1 MSVDS
6 IDKLYKNYEILS
18 AATDKSLVSF
28 FSPSRVVAS
37 LDNLPGVALVLCS
50 RCKLNFA

>member
-18 AATDKSLVSF
+18 DAADKSLVRIF
-28 FSPSRVVAS
+28 PIRVVVS
-37 LDNLPGVALVLCS
+37 LDNLLGVALVPCS
-50 RCKLNFA
+50 RCKSNVA